1 MPWVFIICHF
11 SERAEMSLFDIW
23 MCQNFWSRQSSIMR
37 STLSLNCHK
46 HLSIFTFWPFSLVF
60 FLNKSHQKAMDMDR
74 FCFLKVSPYMTLEV
88 ITTSSLSTC
97 NKTEIR
103 HRLFIFDQISDK
115 FALKFFL
122 IVMQL
127 KVVLLQNATQYRSM
141 QIKWNNKAITL
152 N

>member
-1 MPWVFIICHF
+1 
-11 SERAEMSLFDIW
+11 
-23 MCQNFWSRQSSIMR
+23 
-37 STLSLNCHK
+37 
-46 HLSIFTFWPFSLVF
+46 
-60 FLNKSHQKAMDMDR
+60 MDR

-103 HRLFIFDQISDK
+103 RRLFIFDQISDK

-141 QIKWNNKAITL
+141 QIK
-152 N
+152 